1 MLGKLLKY
9 DIKSILRY
17 WWIIAISTLGAAVL
31 GGGAMR
37 FMIEFNKIED
47 PSVILSLTY
56 ISAFLQFALCIF
68 AIVASFILTYILV
81 FYRFYKNFF
90 TDEGYLTFT
99 LPVSRKKLFLSKTIN
114 ALLFTTLQAIVFAV
128 GIAIIFLFISP
139 KYFVE
144 AMGYFSDMFLF
155 IWDEIGS
162 PLWEI
167 VYIILIVVGFA
178 FSVFFGINFFHL
190 CITIGSILA
199 KKHKLLASIG
209 IYYGANTI
217 VSIFGEIFVLIL
229 AGVAFEPL
237 SNIANTPVSPNV
249 TYALIA
255 LILLMGCAI
264 VATLAFTVYSITQQ
278 LIDRRLN
285 LA

>member
-1 MLGKLLKY
+1 MLGKLLRY

-56 ISAFLQFALCIF
+56 ISAFLLFALCIF

-128 GIAIIFLFISP
+128 GIAIIFLFTSP

-144 AMGYFSDMFLF
+144 VMGYFSDMFLF
-155 IWDEIGS
+155 VWDEIGS

-167 VYIILIVVGFA
+167 VYIILIVVEF
-178 FSVFFGINFFHL
+178 NFWD
-190 CITIGSILA
+190 IS
-199 KKHKLLASIG
+199 K
-209 IYYGANTI
+209 
-217 VSIFGEIFVLIL
+217 
-229 AGVAFEPL
+229 
-237 SNIANTPVSPNV
+237 
-249 TYALIA
+249 
-255 LILLMGCAI
+255 
-264 VATLAFTVYSITQQ
+264 
-278 LIDRRLN
+278 
-285 LA
+285 